1 MAIGTNAAIR
11 FFGTQDNLASSSA
24 LVAAAANSFSIA
36 SDLLT
41 WTNDDDAPEASIT
54 LEVTMDT
61 AAADNSG
68 VNMYFRALNVDGS
81 TGDDAVPT
89 AVYRHTHIA
98 FFPVAPVPA
107 LTIQRTTKV
116 VPLPNYK
123 TSSVWEV
130 YIENQTGE
138 IIEAGWTV
146 FVTPITTGP
155 HA

>member
-1 MAIGTNAAIR
+1 MAIGTDAAVK
-11 FFGTQDNLASSSA
+11 FYGTQDDLASSSA

-36 SDLLT
+36 SDLVT
-41 WTNDDDAPEASIT
+41 WTNDDDAPEAAIT
-54 LEVTMDT
+54 LQLTMDT
-61 AAADNSG
+61 AADDNSG
-68 VNMYFRALNVDGS
+68 VNMYFRTLNVV
-81 TGDDAVPT
+81 TTTDDAVPT
-89 AVYRHTHIA
+89 AVYRHTYIA

-107 LTIQRTTKV
+107 LTIQRSTIV

-130 YIENQTGE
+130 YIENQTGQ

-146 FVTPITTGP
+146 FVTPITIGP